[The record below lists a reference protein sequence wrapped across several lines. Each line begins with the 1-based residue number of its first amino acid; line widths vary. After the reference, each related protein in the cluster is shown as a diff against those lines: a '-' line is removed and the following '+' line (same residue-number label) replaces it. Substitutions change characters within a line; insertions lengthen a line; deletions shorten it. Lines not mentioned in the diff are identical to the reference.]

1 MPISALVLTLDARPE
16 RAAEAL
22 VWLHARAD
30 KLAGFELLLG
40 VPRGDRVPAVVVTDE
55 LWQGETAVDE
65 LLAAP
70 GISFVDVVSVDFSDL
85 PDEPTC
91 EATWTAAIS

>member
-22 VWLHARAD
+22 GWLRARVD
-30 KLAGFELLLG
+30 QLHGFELVIG

-55 LWQGETAVDE
+55 LWQGEPAVDE

-85 PDEPTC
+85 PVEPCC
-91 EATWTAAIS
+91 EAPWTAATS